1 MTPDEIRAVLAPM
14 YKGQIASFKT
24 PDNLIDINFDGV
36 NFNISI
42 KDLIGRASGIDG
54 TKSLKEAVRKVAQYY
69 YPKHGQLYQ
78 HINGNI
84 YTIMAIANEHSTRP
98 EYPPT
103 VVYRGEN
110 DLVWCKPLENFLRKM
125 KRIK

>member
-14 YKGQIASFKT
+14 YKGQTASFNT
-24 PDNLIDINFDGV
+24 PENIIDVNFDGT

-42 KDLIGRASGIDG
+42 KDLTGRASGIDG
-54 TKSLKEAVRKVAQYY
+54 TKSLKEAVRKIAVFY
-69 YPKHGQLYQ
+69 YPKKAQLYQ

-103 VVYRGEN
+103 VVYKGEN

-125 KRIK
+125 KRIR

>member
-14 YKGQIASFKT
+14 YKGQTASFNT
-24 PDNLIDINFDGV
+24 PENIIDVNFDGV

-42 KDLIGRASGIDG
+42 KDLRGRASGIDG
-54 TKSLKEAVRKVAQYY
+54 TKSLKEAVHKIAVFY
-69 YPKHGQLYQ
+69 YPKKAQLYQ

-84 YTIMAIANEHSTRP
+84 YTVMAIANEHSTRP